1 MPNSL
6 SRCHHQ
12 CAVPDSFLALQIPH
26 KQTSLVLSYLTSLLA
41 EHATEMYGNIHSAYF
56 GELAKRFAA
65 ADKPVHHVNPD
76 CPVTGLC
83 P

>member
-1 MPNSL
+1 M
-6 SRCHHQ
+6 
-12 CAVPDSFLALQIPH
+12 AAQIPH

-56 GELAKRFAA
+56 GELAKRFVAA
-65 ADKPVHHVNPD
+65 EKIAQHLNPD
-76 CPVTGLC
+76 CPATGLC

>member
-1 MPNSL
+1 MARTVSDPVV
-6 SRCHHQ
+6 RGEG
-12 CAVPDSFLALQIPH
+12 DSGRALQIPH

-56 GELAKRFAA
+56 GELVKRFAA
-65 ADKPVHHVNPD
+65 ADKPAHHLNPD
-76 CPVTGLC
+76 CPKTGIC